1 MFVTQ
6 FTISIRVLVMHSTQK
21 IAGVFLIGVLSAAGA
36 VAGAAAQTYKIVG
49 QYMLPGSTAHGLAVD
64 SISRRLFVA
73 GDGGIAVLNADTGA
87 TLGTIPLKD
96 AQDVLLIPVMNGEE
110 PAASTVG
117 FATGN
122 GTVVAFSPES
132 MKVAASAKLPTDG
145 ASSLCYDDDAK
156 TVAAVSAG
164 GSLASIDA
172 ESGKIV
178 KSWRVGTGAG
188 QIACGT
194 LKHVY
199 VADTAAN
206 VVHVLN
212 HGTGKDDGD
221 YPIMTGS
228 KPSGLSLDTKGR
240 RLFVACEDGTVEI
253 IDTDSGFTFIE
264 LKAGAGKA
272 HETFAWTPQGKGQ
285 WKAASFIVQED
296 GTLTGIRM
304 NAFIN
309 YSIGGVYKLTPGL
322 GSVAYDAKTHRLLI
336 TSMQAG
342 KPVVLLAGY

>member
-1 MFVTQ
+1 V
-6 FTISIRVLVMHSTQK
+6 
-21 IAGVFLIGVLSAAGA
+21 
-36 VAGAAAQTYKIVG
+36 
-49 QYMLPGSTAHGLAVD
+49 
-64 SISRRLFVA
+64 
-73 GDGGIAVLNADTGA
+73 
-87 TLGTIPLKD
+87 
-96 AQDVLLIPVMNGEE
+96 
-110 PAASTVG
+110 
-117 FATGN
+117 
-122 GTVVAFSPES
+122 
-132 MKVAASAKLPTDG
+132 
-145 ASSLCYDDDAK
+145 SSLCYDDDAK

-172 ESGKIV
+172 ESGKVV

-264 LKAGAGKA
+264 LKAGTGKA
-272 HETFAWTPQGKGQ
+272 RETFAWTPQGKGQ

-296 GTLTGIRM
+296 GTLTGVRM

-336 TSMQAG
+336 TSIQAG